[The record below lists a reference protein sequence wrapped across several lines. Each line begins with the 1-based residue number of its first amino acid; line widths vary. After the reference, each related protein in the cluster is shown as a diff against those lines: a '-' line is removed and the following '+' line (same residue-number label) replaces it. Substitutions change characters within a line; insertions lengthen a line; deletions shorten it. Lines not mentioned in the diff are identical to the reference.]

1 MNLKPQ
7 RTTVRS
13 KTSLTPV
20 RPGPRIWRALVG
32 GSVLR
37 RCLVF
42 SVATHLLLLVSVT
55 VLARPR
61 FIPRKIDSIPV
72 NLISFQ
78 NLPAPDP
85 APTRRAAQQKEAPAN
100 AAMELPK
107 PVTEAKKTP
116 AKKAPELPKP
126 EAPKPEAPKTKPP
139 APKAAEKAVEQTQ
152 PRNAP
157 KDAPQET
164 PKPGAT
170 TNDQILKTDLPKI
183 GDAVANLSMK
193 VDGSIEPWM
202 YYLRLVQQEIA
213 REWDPPVSA
222 STRQGEATAS
232 LRFRIGRDGS
242 VAQSTV
248 SVGEPS
254 GDYLFD
260 QSMVRALQAAGNLP
274 PLPPEYPEE
283 TLGLEIIFLYQP

>member
-1 MNLKPQ
+1 M
-7 RTTVRS
+7 
-13 KTSLTPV
+13 
-20 RPGPRIWRALVG
+20 
-32 GSVLR
+32 LR

-42 SVATHLLLLVSVT
+42 SVATHLLLLISVT

-61 FIPRKIDSIPV
+61 FTPRKIDSIPV
-72 NLISFQ
+72 DLISFQ

-85 APTRRAAQQKEAPAN
+85 APTRRAAQQREAPATK
-100 AAMELPK
+100 AMEPPK
-107 PVTEAKKTP
+107 PVTEAKTPP
-116 AKKAPELPKP
+116 AKKVPDLPKP
-126 EAPKPEAPKTKPP
+126 EAPKPDPPKS
-139 APKAAEKAVEQTQ
+139 KAAEPRAAEKTVEQTQ

-193 VDGSIEPWM
+193 VDGPIEPWM

-242 VAQSTV
+242 VPQATV